1 MRQKSLAETAR
12 IVRWVVIAFLL
23 VLIAAFIV
31 SRVGLDLGSAIS
43 VVRRT
48 HLSGQSVASLV
59 PDLSALFF
67 AVALFQLIR
76 LLGRL
81 GSGELFAPGV
91 TGAFRSFAFWLM
103 LSAIVAIAGPPIAG
117 LIAIPAGGGHRVAI
131 LIDLRDIMFLIA
143 GLVLFLV
150 ARMLDEAARLD
161 AELREIV

>member
-1 MRQKSLAETAR
+1 MRQKSLAETAQY
-12 IVRWVVIAFLL
+12 VRWLAIALL
-23 VLIAAFIV
+23 AILVAAFIV
-31 SRVGLDLGSAIS
+31 SRVGLDLGSSVS
-43 VVRRT
+43 VVRRS
-48 HLSGQSVASLV
+48 HFSGQTIASVV

-67 AVALFQLIR
+67 AVALVQLIR

-103 LSAIVAIAGPPIAG
+103 LSAIVAIAGPPLAG
-117 LIAIPAGGGHRVAI
+117 AVATLSESQHRIAI